1 VIYSVL
7 SDCNDNTGYW
17 NVLMSTTGI
26 NTDKEGNYISSSLFL
41 CPDRYTILFTG

>member
-1 VIYSVL
+1 MILDLLFMLHNNLVLELFKTTVVIYFVL

-26 NTDKEGNYISSSLFL
+26 EYS
-41 CPDRYTILFTG
+41 